1 MIKAFEIDKR
11 SDYSIVDVL
20 YALYLLYEKPMGRFS
35 LMNELGLNEASIKTL
50 LKRMKS
56 YGLVEKTT
64 KGHALTG
71 IGKNIAGAL
80 RKKITLIYPYRHE
93 IFDGK
98 NIVLAVVKKA
108 CKKVKTGIEQ
118 RDAAM
123 RYDSFIVTLI
133 FNKKV
138 KFPDTDKVVKGFDDV
153 VLENNDVLL
162 LSNAKNR
169 CDMIKGVFSAFLTLI

>member
-80 RKKITLIYPYRHE
+80 R
-93 IFDGK
+93 
-98 NIVLAVVKKA
+98 
-108 CKKVKTGIEQ
+108 
-118 RDAAM
+118 
-123 RYDSFIVTLI
+123 
-133 FNKKV
+133 
-138 KFPDTDKVVKGFDDV
+138 
-153 VLENNDVLL
+153 
-162 LSNAKNR
+162 
-169 CDMIKGVFSAFLTLI
+169 

>member
-1 MIKAFEIDKR
+1 M
-11 SDYSIVDVL
+11 
-20 YALYLLYEKPMGRFS
+20 
-35 LMNELGLNEASIKTL
+35 
-50 LKRMKS
+50 
-56 YGLVEKTT
+56 
-64 KGHALTG
+64 
-71 IGKNIAGAL
+71 
-80 RKKITLIYPYRHE
+80 IYPYRHE

-98 NIVLAVVKKA
+98 NVVLAVVKNA

-153 VLENNDVLL
+153 VLEDNDVLL

-169 CDMIKGVFSAFLTLI
+169 HDMIKGVFSAFLTLI